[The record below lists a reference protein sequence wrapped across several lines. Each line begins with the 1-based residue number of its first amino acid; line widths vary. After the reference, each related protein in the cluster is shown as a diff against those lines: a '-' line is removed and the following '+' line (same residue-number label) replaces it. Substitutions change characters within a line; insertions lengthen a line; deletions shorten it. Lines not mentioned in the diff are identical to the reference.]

1 MALMIVGDRMN
12 KRLDSVGRIDVM
24 TTHRVGDPKLVNF
37 ASHVD
42 DNTIEQAKQ
51 TASMPF
57 VHPHVAL
64 MPDAH
69 SGKGSAVGTVIPT
82 IDAVIPAAVGVDIG
96 CGMIAARTEFTA
108 ADIQGRDLAALRTAI
123 ESTIPLSPGN
133 YNTTLGRFPFT
144 EGRITDLEHLAQ
156 DGGTDLS
163 HSPKWREQLGSLGGG
178 NHFIELCLDQADRVW
193 LFLHSGSRGVG
204 NKIAQ
209 KHIRVAQKLM
219 KRWWI
224 DLPNP
229 DLAYLPQGTPE
240 FTEYLRELNWA
251 QRFAFENRAE
261 MMDRFMSVFAAWM
274 GYAELD
280 RPHTAGD
287 FEVERVNCFAGET
300 QVITRMGTRPIE
312 ALAGGQHELLTDGG
326 EWVKA
331 PIMHFGRQEVTE
343 VTLIRSGVLKT
354 IRATAE
360 HRWLLLTRR
369 GRKYEATTAKL
380 NPGDKMQPVF
390 AKQPAGRTTVDQ
402 LSAARGFVYGDG
414 AMKGRRSCA
423 NFCGTKDEAMIPY
436 FNGVGNPLRTY
447 GEVKRITGLPGEWK
461 SDRPALDSDPSVLY
475 GWLAGYFAADGDV
488 GKTGRPTLSSASI
501 ENLEYV
507 RTACQVVGIGTFG
520 IRARIG
526 KTGYSNGRLVTQYLV
541 GLMRGDLD
549 GEFFLIPEHRRRF
562 EAGRGAAE
570 RRHWRGVLVRPT
582 GEWTDVYCATVDGTH
597 SFALADNIL
606 TGNCHHNY
614 TRKER
619 HGGRDVWLTRKGAI
633 DAHTGVVGLIPGS
646 MGTRSYVVR
655 GKGNA
660 AGLCSAPHGAGRRF
674 SRNEARRR
682 FTADDLAQ
690 RMQGIEYRHGE
701 EWIDEIPD
709 AYKDIDVVMAD
720 AAGLV
725 DIEHELRQVLNV
737 KGT

>member
-1 MALMIVGDRMN
+1 
-12 KRLDSVGRIDVM
+12 M
-24 TTHRVGDPKLVNF
+24 TTHRVVDHKLLNF
-37 ASHVD
+37 ASHID

-108 ADIQGRDLAALRTAI
+108 TDLRGREVAALRTAV
-123 ESTIPLSPGN
+123 ETAIPLSPGN
-133 YNTTLGRFPFT
+133 YNDTLARFPFT
-144 EGRITDLEHLAQ
+144 AGRIADLEHLAQ
-156 DGGTDLS
+156 DGGIDLS

-209 KHIRVAQKLM
+209 KHIKIAQRLM

-224 DLPNP
+224 ELPNP

-240 FTEYLRELNWA
+240 FSDYLRELNWA

-261 MMDRFMSVFAAWM
+261 MMDRYMWVFAAWM
-274 GYAELD
+274 GYAQLD
-280 RPHTAGD
+280 QPKTAGD
-287 FEVERVNCFAGET
+287 FEVERINCFAGET
-300 QVITRMGTRPIE
+300 QVITRTGTRPIE
-312 ALAGGQHELLTDGG
+312 ALAGGRHELLTDGG

-331 PIMHFGRQEVTE
+331 PVKHFGRQEVTE

-369 GRKYEATTAKL
+369 GRKYEATTAELK
-380 NPGDKMQPVF
+380 PGDKMQAVF
-390 AKQPAGRTTVDQ
+390 AKRPEGRTIVDQ

-414 AMKGRRSCA
+414 SMKPTGHKSYA
-423 NFCGTKDEAMIPY
+423 NFCGTKDEVMIPY

-447 GEVKRITGLPGEWK
+447 GAFKRITGLPREWK
-461 SDRPALDSDPSVLY
+461 ADRPALDSDPSVLY

-501 ENLEYV
+501 DNLEYV
-507 RTACQVVGIGTFG
+507 RLACQAVGVGTFG
-520 IRARIG
+520 VRGHLTR
-526 KTGYSNGRLVTQYLV
+526 GYHDPPVTTYLL
-541 GLMRGDLD
+541 GIMRGDLD
-549 GEFFLIPEHRRRF
+549 PEFFLIPEHRRRF
-562 EAGRGAAE
+562 EAGRRAAE
-570 RRHWRGVLVRPT
+570 RRHWRVVSVRPT
-582 GEWTDVYCATVDGTH
+582 GEYSDVYCAVVDGTH

-614 TRKER
+614 TRKEH

-633 DAHTGVVGLIPGS
+633 DAHAGVMGLIPGS

-682 FTADDLAQ
+682 FTADDLAA

-701 EWIDEIPD
+701 QWVDEIPD

-720 AAGLV
+720 AASLV
-725 DIEHELRQVLNV
+725 EVEHELRQVLNV